1 MCLLRCLLP
10 FFQLCM
16 LPCNAVQCKTVY
28 WQAIQQHAIV
38 YLSLSGA
45 AAEESKYTTGRIMQC
60 FMYARA
66 GSAHD
71 NHYAHPL
78 DLLVVLDMN
87 TRAVLEVQ
95 AQPLPPTIPAL
106 STNYLAP
113 LVHKERGTRSGAHH
127 PPVLLA
133 SLPLMQS
140 SLAAQ
145 HSAGLCSSQT

>member
-1 MCLLRCLLP
+1 M
-10 FFQLCM
+10 
-16 LPCNAVQCKTVY
+16 PCQCFSPAV
-28 WQAIQQHAIV
+28 HA
-38 YLSLSGA
+38 A

-87 TRAVLEVQ
+87 TRAVLDIQ
-95 AQPLPPTIPAL
+95 AHPLPPAIPAL

-113 LVHKERGTRSGAHH
+113 LVHKERGTRSGAFPASWHACL
-127 PPVLLA
+127 PCGGFQLLV
-133 SLPLMQS
+133 QS
-140 SLAAQ
+140 SMIAWRSHAVVIEN
-145 HSAGLCSSQT
+145 GSSVCVVHLHVKIMG